1 MGIEREFQSY
11 GAQLVNRAW
20 AVSAITDDPRE
31 VVVSIWQHNIV
42 ERDGRWIY
50 DDSLARWNG
59 AGKNLLKQHLGV
71 AYREGLPLRA
81 VVWMP
86 MTPWVPRPLR
96 GWSASGVRLP

>member
-31 VVVSIWQHNIV
+31 VVVSNWQHNIV

-50 DDSLARWNG
+50 DDSLARWNST
-59 AGKNLLKQHLGV
+59 AACV
-71 AYREGLPLRA
+71 ARHAQGSHP
-81 VVWMP
+81 
-86 MTPWVPRPLR
+86 
-96 GWSASGVRLP
+96 